1 MLKISVMCNGVGITV
16 RQQAKS
22 QRAELNVLQWGHD
35 KVYKV
40 YDFSDQIQE
49 LKL

>member
-1 MLKISVMCNGVGITV
+1 MLKISVMCNRVGITV
-16 RQQAKS
+16 RQEAKS
-22 QRAELNVLQWGHD
+22 QGAELIVRQWGH
-35 KVYKV
+35 YKV